1 MRSIITGG
9 LLASTMLGG
18 AAMAATVNQGTGF
31 ALTGNGKNIV
41 TVTDL
46 RQPDATRT
54 STRLTFGGEEIEVN
68 ALATRP
74 NTGELFAYRNQG
86 NTVYKVDL
94 ATGVL
99 TERASNT
106 KPVQTTSKSIGFD
119 FNNALDAARI
129 VSLNDE
135 NLVFFPG
142 DSSNGIGGTR
152 DERIIRATD
161 LFYVGAVSED
171 EATEARPARD
181 ADANFGVDPN
191 VFANAYTNAVARD
204 QVNGAT
210 QVQYVLDGGLDV
222 LATLGNNSGEL
233 RTIGQLIVDDVALD
247 FGTLGGFDI
256 LSPASDDNLGL
267 ALLTVGGEANL
278 YSFALPG
285 EGNAGPVQASFV
297 STFGS
302 NAFRSFAVS
311 FNGEEADVA
320 PVPLPA
326 SALLLLAGIGGLGA
340 LHRARRTA

>member
-46 RQPDATRT
+46 RRPDATRT

-68 ALATRP
+68 ALASRP

-99 TERASNT
+99 TERASDT
-106 KPVQTTSKSIGFD
+106 KPVQTTSRSIGFD

-129 VSLNDE
+129 VSTNDE

-142 DSSNGIGGTR
+142 DSSDGMGGTR
-152 DERIIRATD
+152 DERLIRATD
-161 LFYVGAVSED
+161 LFYGRAAAATATAPAKED
-171 EATEARPARD
+171 D
-181 ADANFGVDPN
+181 VNVGVDPT
-191 VFANAYTNAVARD
+191 VFANAYTNAVPRA
-204 QVNGAT
+204 QVNGET
-210 QVQYVLDGGLDV
+210 QVQYVLDSGLDV
-222 LATLGNNSGEL
+222 LATLANNAGEL
-233 RTIGQLIVDDVALD
+233 RTIGQLVVDGQALD
-247 FGTLGGFDI
+247 FGSFGGFDI

-267 ALLTVGGEANL
+267 ALLDIGGRANL
-278 YSFALPG
+278 YSFDLPG
-285 EGNAGPVQASFV
+285 AGNAGPVQASFV
-297 STFGS
+297 SSFGGS
-302 NAFRSFAVS
+302 AFRSFAVA
-311 FNGEEADVA
+311 FNGAAAEDVA

-340 LHRARRTA
+340 LRRGRRAA